1 MRRTSVALLA
11 AALGAGT
18 LSAARDAHALGPVD
32 LEAGA
37 KLGMG
42 TNPSNN
48 NGGPNPLGLGL
59 GARGGVS
66 FMGLYGG
73 LNIVYYFG
81 SSQSQSLGGSSVSV
95 SEHSLLY
102 GVEAGYGMKLLGL
115 VTLRAQLGVGSA
127 KLTVSNSE
135 QIVGVSGGGNAS
147 QSNLYLEPGVTAMVS
162 LGTWFVGADVNALVL
177 TGVKDGSGNSST
189 DTALTWHGQVGAT
202 F

>member
-1 MRRTSVALLA
+1 MMRRFSVALLA
-11 AALGAGT
+11 GALGAGT
-18 LSAARDAHALGPVD
+18 LSTARAAHALGPID

-42 TNPSNN
+42 TAPSNWN
-48 NGGPNPLGLGL
+48 VNPLGLGL

-66 FMGLYGG
+66 FMGIYGG

-81 SSQSQSLGGSSVSV
+81 SSQSQSLGGSSLSV

-102 GVEAGYGMKLLGL
+102 GIEAGYGMKLSI

-127 KLTVSNSE
+127 KVTVSNSE
-135 QIVGVSGGGNAS
+135 QIAGFSGGGGGS
-147 QSNLYLEPGVTAMVS
+147 QSSLYLEPGVTAMVS
-162 LGTWFVGADVNALVL
+162 LGTWFVGADINALVL
-177 TGVKDGSGNSST
+177 TGLKDTSNQSST

>member
-1 MRRTSVALLA
+1 MRRSSVALLT

-18 LSAARDAHALGPVD
+18 LSTARDARALGPID

-73 LNIVYYFG
+73 LNLVYYFG
-81 SSQSQSLGGSSVSV
+81 SSQNETLGGSSTSVSV
-95 SEHSLLY
+95 HSLLY
-102 GVEAGYGMKLLGL
+102 GIEAGYGIKLTI
-115 VTLRAQLGVGSA
+115 VTLRAQLGVGNAEVTASGSSQIA
-127 KLTVSNSE
+127 GISGSGSQKNS
-135 QIVGVSGGGNAS
+135 S
-147 QSNLYLEPGVTAMVS
+147 LYLEPGVTAMVS
-162 LGTWFVGADVNALVL
+162 LGMWFVGADINALVL
-177 TGVKDGSGNSST
+177 TGVKDGSGKSNT
-189 DTALTWHGQVGAT
+189 DTALTWHGQVGVT

>member
-1 MRRTSVALLA
+1 MMRRSSIALLA

-18 LSAARDAHALGPVD
+18 LSTARDAHALGPVD

-66 FMGLYGG
+66 FLGLYGG
-73 LNIVYYFG
+73 VNLVYYFG
-81 SSQSQSLGGSSVSV
+81 SSQSLDGLST

-102 GVEAGYGMKLLGL
+102 GIEAGYGIKLLGL
-115 VTLRAQLGVGSA
+115 LTLRAQLGVGNAGITGSGAGSVAGASVNSSA
-127 KLTVSNSE
+127 TN
-135 QIVGVSGGGNAS
+135 NY
-147 QSNLYLEPGVTAMVS
+147 LYFEPGVTAMVS
-162 LGTWFVGADVNALVL
+162 LGMWFVGADVNALLL
-177 TGVKDGSGNSST
+177 TGVKDPTTGKSST
-189 DTALTWHGQVGAT
+189 DTALTWHGQVGVT